1 MESMLLTGAS
11 GFVGRHIQPLLSSRY
26 AVTSLGR
33 SVVNDIAADLT
44 VCPLQLPQHYDVV
57 LHVCGKAHIVP
68 RTEAERQ
75 QFYQVNHIGTVNL
88 CKALECVGAPKVFI
102 YLSTVAVYGCDSGEE
117 IDESHPLNG
126 CTPYAHSKILAEQY
140 LQGWCEKC
148 GVRLVILRAP
158 LMIGEGAPGNLG
170 AMERGIARHRFA
182 LIGGGKARKSV
193 LRVEH
198 LAEIVPLVA
207 QKEGIYN
214 VCEAY
219 NPTFAE
225 IALEVAKRV
234 GKHSVPNVPLW
245 LTRVLAWCG
254 DALQTVTGH
263 AMPITSARLEKMMS
277 NLTFSSTKA
286 HRDGVL

>member
-1 MESMLLTGAS
+1 MEKMLLTGAS
-11 GFVGRHIQPLLSSRY
+11 GFVGRHILPLLSRSY

-33 SVVNDIAADLT
+33 SAVNEITADLT
-44 VCPLQLPQHYDVV
+44 VCPPHLPHHYDVV
-57 LHVCGKAHIVP
+57 LHVCGKAHMLP

-88 CKALECVGAPKVFI
+88 CHALECVGAPKVFI

-126 CTPYAHSKILAEQY
+126 ITPYAHSKILAEQF

-170 AMERGIARHRFA
+170 AMERGIVRHRFA
-182 LIGGGKARKSV
+182 MIGGGKARKSV
-193 LRVEH
+193 LRVER

-214 VCEAY
+214 VCEACH
-219 NPTFAE
+219 PTFAE
-225 IALEVAKRV
+225 IALEVATRV
-234 GKHSVPNVPLW
+234 CEHSVPSVPLW
-245 LTRVLAWCG
+245 LARLLAWCG
-254 DALQTVTGH
+254 DAMQMLTGH
-263 AMPITSARLEKMMS
+263 AMPITSARLEKMTS
-277 NLTFSSTKA
+277 NLTFSSAKA
-286 HRDGVL
+286 RRDGVL